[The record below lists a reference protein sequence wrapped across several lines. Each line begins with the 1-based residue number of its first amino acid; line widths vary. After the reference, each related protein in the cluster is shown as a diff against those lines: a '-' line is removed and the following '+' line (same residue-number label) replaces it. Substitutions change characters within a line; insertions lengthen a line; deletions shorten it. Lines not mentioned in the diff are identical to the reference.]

1 MGDCGKGKA
10 SSIETYM
17 VFGLEKTGEFSME
30 HERRGRAGEGGM
42 KRRKL

>member
-1 MGDCGKGKA
+1 MGDGGEGEA
-10 SSIETYM
+10 GSIETYM

-30 HERRGRAGEGGM
+30 HERKAGEGGM